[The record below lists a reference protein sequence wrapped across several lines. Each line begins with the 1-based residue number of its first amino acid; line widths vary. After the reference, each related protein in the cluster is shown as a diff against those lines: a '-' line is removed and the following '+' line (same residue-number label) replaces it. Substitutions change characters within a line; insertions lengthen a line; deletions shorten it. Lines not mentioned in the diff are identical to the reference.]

1 MRDFRPRMIAVLLGL
16 LAIGGA
22 PALAQPVDTVAP
34 AAPALSSEPRR
45 APLPFSPDTD
55 RYKGCGTAQ
64 LNVVFEGLLIGNSP
78 LGTVSVRLNESLGDA
93 EPQIRAFLASLDFVT
108 VTPNADFELTTLV
121 DYPQTMVLVDAKA
134 GPEHWRMLPRK
145 GENNCPVYE
154 PRQFM
159 VGDVTSGSSLALLK
173 ARLAEEFRG
182 MKVMSLPQIAGS
194 RDIETCIK
202 AMKVVVCSSNPDAP
216 NVIDGEELDREL
228 YTEEET
234 TIRVRNRGSL
244 RRHVYFGFLDDSR
257 RIDFVSVRN
266 GADRPLEPGEVVE
279 FSHPAPAFDGRSYAM
294 TLTSE
299 APIDPRRIN
308 QAGAY
313 GPGAHLVACKP
324 RPPATNTI
332 ALTDPLPAGA
342 AYANS
347 LEIEVQSS
355 ALCPRVG
362 GGDVALASLVPWM
375 AQLYD
380 TRPFTAAQIARDNQ
394 RSVQD
399 RIGISALNA
408 EQREHHCGGTLIG
421 PGLVLTAAHCVAEGS
436 FAGVNEAKARQTL
449 RVRTGSIDL
458 GEGRSYA
465 IDSIAIHAGFV
476 AERNAAD
483 IALIKLKPASPGAPL
498 PAKAVALSENSSF
511 APGTEF
517 ETYGWGFSGEWHSGR
532 SNPHVSV
539 SGALQ
544 MPTERLRYGPLTAI
558 APQRCPLG
566 LRVICAASPPGRARQ
581 VFTCFKD
588 SGGPLIRTRSG
599 KQELVGVVNFSK
611 GCSGPVPTAFAAVAS
626 YGRWIDA
633 AKVWLAKNSG
643 RVGRV
648 SDPALA
654 R

>member
-1 MRDFRPRMIAVLLGL
+1 MIAVLLGL
-16 LAIGGA
+16 LVISGV
-22 PALAQPVDTVAP
+22 PALAQPVVSA
-34 AAPALSSEPRR
+34 EPMR
-45 APLPFSPDTD
+45 APLPFYPDTE

-64 LNVVFEGLLIGNSP
+64 LNVAFEGLLIGNSP
-78 LGTVSVRLNESLGDA
+78 TDKVSVRLNESLGDA
-93 EPQIRAFLASLDFVT
+93 EPQVRAFLASLDFVT

-134 GPEHWRMLPRK
+134 GPQHWRMLPRK

-159 VGDVTSGSSLALLK
+159 VGDVTAESSLALLK

-202 AMKVVVCSSNPDAP
+202 AMKVAMCSSNPDAP
-216 NVIDGEELDREL
+216 NVIDGEEVEREL
-228 YTEEET
+228 YTEEDMT
-234 TIRVRNRGSL
+234 VRVRNRGSQP
-244 RRHVYFGFLDDSR
+244 RYVYFGFLDDSR
-257 RIDFVSVRN
+257 RVDFVSVRN
-266 GADRPLEPGEVVE
+266 GADSPLEPGEVVE

-299 APIDPRRIN
+299 GPIDPRRIN

-313 GPGAHLVACKP
+313 GPGAQLVSCKP
-324 RPPATNTI
+324 RPPAINAI
-332 ALTDPLPAGA
+332 ALTDPLPAVA

-347 LEIEVQSS
+347 LEIDVRPSS
-355 ALCPRVG
+355 SCPRVG
-362 GGDVALASLVPWM
+362 GGDVALASLAPWM

-394 RSVQD
+394 RSAQD

-449 RVRTGSIDL
+449 RVRTGSIAL
-458 GEGRSYA
+458 GGGRSYG
-465 IDSIAIHAGFV
+465 IDGIAIHAGFV
-476 AERNAAD
+476 AGRNPSD
-483 IALIKLKPASPGAPL
+483 IALIKLKASPGATL
-498 PAKAVALSENSSF
+498 PDRAVALSENSVF
-511 APGTEF
+511 APGTQF
-517 ETYGWGFSGEWHSGR
+517 DIFGWGFSGEWMSGR
-532 SNPHVSV
+532 GNPHVAID
-539 SGALQ
+539 GRQQ
-544 MPTERLRYGPLTAI
+544 MPTEKLRYGPLTAI
-558 APQRCPLG
+558 APQRCPVS
-566 LRVICAASPPGRARQ
+566 LRVICAASPQGRERQ

-599 KQELVGVVNFSK
+599 RQELVGVVNFSK

-626 YGRWIDA
+626 YGQWIDA
-633 AKVWLAKNSG
+633 AKVWLANNPGK
-643 RVGRV
+643 VGRV